1 MWSATSAYVCVCV
14 CAWESRLWTIQSI
27 NCTIQKVE
35 ILFLSTGSYI
45 SCIKEVR
52 VDSDGCGII
61 VRIALSIDIL
71 NGVKIDLRIN
81 CVSVLYKRHR

>member
-1 MWSATSAYVCVCV
+1 MCVCV
-14 CAWESRLWTIQSI
+14 CARGNHGCEQFNQLTVPFKKWKSF
-27 NCTIQKVE
+27 
-35 ILFLSTGSYI
+35 FLSTGSYI